1 MRIEKIEWSNIS
13 SYGNKTECLD
23 FTNNSGMWQLFGK
36 SGSGKSS
43 IIQMPQLLIYGK
55 DSTDANKGDYAN
67 WINKNGV
74 IKGTLISG
82 GDTYV
87 IERKFEPD
95 GLSVWKN
102 GEKLNFPTKKEI
114 ENYIVNIIMK
124 GLPFDIYKNLLSLS
138 LNNVGTSFVTISAG
152 DKRKLIDNVFSMDAV
167 NSYSTMTK
175 ADKKVIANDI
185 NFTNGQINAIEGT
198 MVRTTASLESKKS
211 ALQLSEEDAAQEP
224 VIRDGIERMTK
235 KAADASEEIKK
246 VQSDINAAY
255 TKRNGIT
262 TQKAQCASASN
273 VCSGKIKLFHM
284 NQCPT
289 CGAPFNTSDIK
300 SMLVGLE
307 SELESYKKEMT
318 EIEASLQSSDADI
331 LNLNKRMGDLQKE
344 INESSVKKDKLNGYL
359 NMITEYKTAKSS
371 VDDLV
376 TTIESLKTDKEREEK
391 TLAEKNNQYRLFE
404 ILEGIYSEGGVKKYM
419 RERYIPTLN
428 AEIKD
433 ALEFF
438 EFPYTLTFDNDFV
451 SHIKFRGEDINIKR
465 ISAGER
471 KKVDMCVLCSLIR
484 IIKRKYPEINM
495 ICLDETIS
503 SLDYESS
510 VNILKYLKKTSDEM
524 NLNIFVVSHTTLD
537 ESMFDY
543 RLFVDKKEGFSS
555 IEYV

>member
-23 FTNNSGMWQLFGK
+23 FTKHSGMWQLFGK
-36 SGSGKSS
+36 SGAGKSS
-43 IIQMPQLLIYGK
+43 IIQMPQLLIYGM
-55 DSTDANKGDYAN
+55 DSTGANKGDYAN
-67 WINKNGV
+67 WINHNGV
-74 IKGTLISG
+74 IKGTIASG
-82 GDTYV
+82 GSSYV
-87 IERKFEPD
+87 IERKFDPD
-95 GLSVWKN
+95 GLSIWKD
-102 GEKLNFPTKKEI
+102 GEKLNFPTKKEADG
-114 ENYIVNIIMK
+114 YIVEIIMQ

-152 DKRKLIDNVFSMDAV
+152 DKRKLIDNVFSMDAI
-167 NSYSTMTK
+167 NSYATMSKT
-175 ADKKVIANDI
+175 DKKVVANDI
-185 NFTNGQINAIEGT
+185 NYVNGQINAIEGT
-198 MVRTTASLESKKS
+198 IVRTNASLESKKS
-211 ALQLSEEDAAQEP
+211 ALQLSEEDAAQEG
-224 VIRDGIERMTK
+224 VIREGIERMTK
-235 KAADASEEIKK
+235 KTEEATKEIKV
-246 VQSDINAAY
+246 VQGNINEAY
-255 TKRNGIT
+255 SQKT
-262 TQKAQCASASN
+262 TISNKKTQYINLSAT
-273 VCSGKIKLFHM
+273 CSGKIKLFHM

-289 CGAPFNTSDIK
+289 CGAPFNTAEIQ
-300 SMLVGLE
+300 SMLGDLE
-307 SELESYKKEMT
+307 KEFESYKTQMIDIEKSLQASDANIAELNKKMSKLQT
-318 EIEASLQSSDADI
+318 EIQ
-331 LNLNKRMGDLQKE
+331 
-344 INESSVKKDKLNGYL
+344 ESTAKKDKLNGYL
-359 NMITEYKTAKSS
+359 NMITEYKSAKSS
-371 VDDLV
+371 VDDLEG
-376 TTIESLKTDKEREEK
+376 TIKSLNKDKEEEEGVLK
-391 TLAEKNNQYRLFE
+391 EKNNQYRLFE
-404 ILEGIYSEGGVKKYM
+404 LLEGIYSEGGVKKYM

-510 VNILKYLKKTSDEM
+510 VNILKYLKKTADEM

-537 ESMFDY
+537 ESMFDQ
-543 RLFVDKKEGFSS
+543 RLFIDKKEGFST